1 MIRRTAGY
9 LLVLLA
15 AAYLYFMY
23 NDTVISGILLFLI
36 LYLPVSALYLIL
48 AKGRIEAELERV
60 PAMGETGRQIRAGAV
75 VKNRSRMTGIR
86 YELSL
91 TVGNIYDKKRYCTA
105 QPQEQAVTVAIALA
119 EHLLGGD
126 GAVRVHGGG
135 FAGTIQAYVP
145 RQKEIAFQQGMEA
158 VLGQGCC
165 HFLRIRPVGG
175 AVLA

>member
-60 PAMGETGRQIRAGAV
+60 PAM
-75 VKNRSRMTGIR
+75 
-86 YELSL
+86 
-91 TVGNIYDKKRYCTA
+91 
-105 QPQEQAVTVAIALA
+105 
-119 EHLLGGD
+119 
-126 GAVRVHGGG
+126 
-135 FAGTIQAYVP
+135 
-145 RQKEIAFQQGMEA
+145 
-158 VLGQGCC
+158 
-165 HFLRIRPVGG
+165 
-175 AVLA
+175 

>member
-48 AKGRIEAELERV
+48 AKGRIEAELKRV

-91 TVGNIYDKKRYCTA
+91 TVGNIYDKKRKKRKYA
-105 QPQEQAVTVAIALA
+105 
-119 EHLLGGD
+119 
-126 GAVRVHGGG
+126 GAVPAGGEETLWCE
-135 FAGTIQAYVP
+135 FGTVS
-145 RQKEIAFQQGMEA
+145 R
-158 VLGQGCC
+158 
-165 HFLRIRPVGG
+165 
-175 AVLA
+175 